1 MVCLVD
7 CNFFNAAPKDRHGPA
22 TGSVEL
28 DQHAAPAAPESLV
41 DVMTPRKTEPEAGS
55 IRQRTKGKGEI
66 EDKMD
71 VDDEESS

>member
-1 MVCLVD
+1 
-7 CNFFNAAPKDRHGPA
+7 
-22 TGSVEL
+22 VEL